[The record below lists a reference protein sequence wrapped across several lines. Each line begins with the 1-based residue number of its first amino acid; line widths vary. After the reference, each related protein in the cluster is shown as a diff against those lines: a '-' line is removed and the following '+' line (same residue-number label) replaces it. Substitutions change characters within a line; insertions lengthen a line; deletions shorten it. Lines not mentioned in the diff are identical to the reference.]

1 MTREPALLKK
11 LCAAVREGVNVENCC
26 SLFSAVDALQEEEQG
41 PPTEEEQGPPTEE
54 ENGPHAEEVE
64 VPAPTSE
71 YARIHPEFRFPS
83 DPVRIPI
90 HCEFRSTE
98 NSDPLRLDY

>member
-1 MTREPALLKK
+1 MLTLTPPQQEEVTREPALLKK

-26 SLFSAVDALQEEEQG
+26 SLFSAVDALQ
-41 PPTEEEQGPPTEE
+41 EEEQGPPTEE

-90 HCEFRSTE
+90 H
-98 NSDPLRLDY
+98 